1 MRAKIWL
8 AHQLVARRAVL
19 VLTVLLGLAYP
30 LTMTA
35 VAQIP
40 GLRNQ
45 ALGSIAHRLDGTPAG
60 STLIGEPPA
69 GVVYVPRPLSVTSTW
84 RTCPGW

>member
-8 AHQLVARRAVL
+8 AHQLVAQRAVL

-45 ALGSIAHRLDGTPAG
+45 RWVRSLIG
-60 STLIGEPPA
+60 STACQPA
-69 GVVYVPRPLSVTSTW
+69 AR
-84 RTCPGW
+84 